1 MKIVILTII
10 ALIQCIT
17 SVILGWSMLVAVIGS
32 IKGNKKEKAKKIYN
46 KNFKFHL
53 VLFCYFL
60 FYIIFQN
67 FYGMCKMYINF

>member
-32 IKGNKKEKAKKIYN
+32 INGNKKEKAKKIYN
-46 KNFKFHL
+46 KNFKFDIVICAHNEEN
-53 VLFCYFL
+53 VICGY
-60 FYIIFQN
+60 
-67 FYGMCKMYINF
+67 